1 MNSNIR
7 HVAII
12 MDGNGRWAEQRGLP
26 RTAGHRQGAK
36 QVSEVLEAANECGVE
51 FLTLYAFSTENWK
64 RPPAEITAL
73 MNLLEEFIDRNLPE
87 LQKREVRL
95 RTIGRT
101 AGLPAGARRKLLA
114 AVEAD
119 YQKTLERMAELRAKG
134 RTRSATYY
142 QLMASKMTAQNL
154 LSMYA
159 VYGLR
164 DTLPGDGTKE

>member
-1 MNSNIR
+1 M
-7 HVAII
+7 
-12 MDGNGRWAEQRGLP
+12 EQEQQAR
-26 RTAGHRQGAK
+26 
-36 QVSEVLEAANECGVE
+36 
-51 FLTLYAFSTENWK
+51 
-64 RPPAEITAL
+64 
-73 MNLLEEFIDRNLPE
+73 
-87 LQKREVRL
+87 LQKFEQM
-95 RTIGRT
+95 
-101 AGLPAGARRKLLA
+101 LA

-134 RTRSATYY
+134 RTRSTTYY